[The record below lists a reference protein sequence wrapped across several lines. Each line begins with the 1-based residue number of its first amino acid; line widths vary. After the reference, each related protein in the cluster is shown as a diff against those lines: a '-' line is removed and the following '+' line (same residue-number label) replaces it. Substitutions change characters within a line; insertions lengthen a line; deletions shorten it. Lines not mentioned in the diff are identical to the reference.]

1 MKIVQTIAGRVKENK
16 LISVILLML
25 PVLLLFWLAQ
35 RREPHNALV
44 QKPTDRIPVTV
55 AQVSK
60 AAVRDSFSTVG
71 TVEAFREA
79 DIYSESAGQVR
90 KVSAEPGSHK
100 KAGDALFTV
109 DDELAASRERKADA
123 HYRQT
128 QRDVER
134 YKTLYAEGAVPLS
147 AFEAVQLQNEEAQAE
162 FIAASRKFSDTKVKA
177 PFAGTVTSRFVEQG
191 ELLHEGLKV
200 AHMADMT
207 KVKIIIFV
215 PEREIIKFV
224 PGAILSVTSD
234 TYPGQRF
241 SGRVSAV
248 SDKSGRDHTYRVEVI
263 LQNPERTVFRSGM
276 FARVVTTGEGQRQA
290 VLVPRIAL
298 VAGIRKPE
306 VFVVRNGNAYLK
318 PFSAGMELQKE
329 LEVLDGLN
337 VGESVVTSGQTE
349 LLNGS
354 AVLVIGQKKGQ
365 TTP

>member
-1 MKIVQTIAGRVKENK
+1 MKIAQTIAGRLKENK
-16 LISVILLML
+16 LFSAILLML
-25 PVLLLFWLAQ
+25 LFLLLFWLVQHRDPKKAQ
-35 RREPHNALV
+35 V
-44 QKPTDRIPVTV
+44 QKPPELLPVSV

-79 DIYSESAGQVR
+79 DIFSETAGQVR
-90 KVSAEPGSHK
+90 KVSAEPGAHK
-100 KAGDALFTV
+100 KAGDVLFTV
-109 DDELAASRERKADA
+109 DDELAASRQRKADA

-128 QRDVER
+128 KRDVER

-162 FIAASRKFSDTKVKA
+162 FVAANRQFSNTKIKA
-177 PFAGTVTSRFVEQG
+177 PFTGTVTSRFVEQG

-200 AHMADMT
+200 AHMVDMT
-207 KVKIIIFV
+207 KVKVIILV

-224 PGAILSVTSD
+224 PGTMLSVTSD
-234 TYPGQRF
+234 TYPGQLF

-248 SDKSGRDHTYRVEVI
+248 SDKSGRDHTCRVEVL
-263 LQNPERTVFRSGM
+263 LQNPQKTTFRSGM
-276 FARVVTTGEGQRQA
+276 FVRTVTTGAGHREA

-298 VAGIRKPE
+298 VSGIRRPE
-306 VFVVRNGNAYLK
+306 VFVVRNGKAFLK

-337 VGESVVTSGQTE
+337 VGDSVVTSGQTE

-354 AVLVIGQKKGQ
+354 AVLVIGRKKG
-365 TTP
+365 PAAP